1 VRFVWDPDKEA
12 ANIAKH
18 GIDFATA
25 AQAFDDPD
33 AVELFDESHSGD
45 GEERWT
51 TIGMAG
57 GLLLLVRVTWT
68 DRDGDD
74 IIRIIT
80 ARRADRRD
88 RTMYN
93 EG

>member
-1 VRFVWDPDKEA
+1 MRFVWDPDKEA